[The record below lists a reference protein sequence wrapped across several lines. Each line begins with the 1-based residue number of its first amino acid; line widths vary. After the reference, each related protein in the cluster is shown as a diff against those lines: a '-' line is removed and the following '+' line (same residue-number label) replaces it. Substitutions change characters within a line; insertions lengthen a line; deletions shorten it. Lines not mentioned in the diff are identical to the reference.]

1 MTAENIVNT
10 VRSEL
15 IRSIAALD
23 EWFDREQTLM
33 EYLPSSGRCAC
44 ELLRHLMLT
53 NHFLLTLIDQEC
65 ESTSQKNDYEVKNSL
80 VDYCLEI
87 LTVGSF
93 NEQGVFTGW
102 GTDFLMPTEK
112 KPLNEVRKE
121 IRDQL
126 NRSLILLEKLNQ
138 GEGALYKILLPV
150 KGLKK
155 LDVYQCLNFLALYT
169 RKHVGQLQR
178 ILEEYNK
185 EFKLSVG

>member
-1 MTAENIVNT
+1 MTAENIINT

-53 NHFLLTLIDQEC
+53 NHFLLTLIHQEC
-65 ESTSQKNDYEVKNSL
+65 ESNSIKNGDEVKYSL
-80 VDYCLEI
+80 ADYCLEM
-87 LTVGSF
+87 LTAGSF

-112 KPLNEVRKE
+112 RPLNEVRRE
-121 IRDQL
+121 IREQL
-126 NRSLILLEKLNQ
+126 NNSLILLEQLNQ
-138 GEGALYKILLPV
+138 GEGTLYKVRLPV
-150 KGLKK
+150 KGLEK
-155 LDVYQCLNFLALYT
+155 LDVYQCLYFLALYT

-178 ILEEYNK
+178 ILEEYNR
-185 EFKLSVG
+185 EFKAVS